1 MAGKSSTAKALVKR
15 LQTEGVAIELL
26 KETTTRPK
34 RESDYS
40 NPEYYFVTEEEYNQ
54 KDFLVSV
61 DFNVASGEI
70 WRYGIETQNFPSLGI
85 IVSNM
90 YAIDSLLKNPLPK
103 DLEVTIIYLNISEQE
118 VLRRDKGDRVSQSG
132 DDVSERVKRDISNY
146 NELAEKWQDYIYNLR
161 CDNLPLEDVI
171 DCICD
176 ILKQKSK
183 Y

>member
-34 RESDYS
+34 RESDYF

-171 DCICD
+171 DCICN